1 MVTTTAFLTMLD
13 NTVVNVSAP
22 SIARDLGATLPSL
35 QWLAVGYMLAYA
47 GLMPAGGAL
56 ADRYGQARLL
66 RAGLAVFTAA
76 SLAAGLA
83 GGSGTLIA
91 GRAAQG
97 TGAALLVPAALA
109 IATAGDE
116 RDRMRATA
124 AWTAAGAVALAAGPV
139 LGGAISQHWGW
150 RWIFLLNVPVGL
162 AAFAAAGWLADGRRH
177 GPAAALDLP
186 GMAVCT
192 LGLCSVAYL
201 LIGGPGRQWAAVAT
215 VAAAAVLVAVERRA
229 RQPMLDPR
237 LFRRPVFAGGLAVQ
251 VLWGL
256 CVTGASFY
264 TALYLQQTRGY
275 PPVVAGAAFLPVAV
289 AVALGAPL
297 APVLVRRHG
306 PSRTVA
312 AGLVLVAAGLAGVAV
327 AGAAA
332 GLPVLLAAL
341 FVVGFGSALTVPLTA
356 VVLADA
362 PPDRAGVAAAV
373 LGTAR
378 EFSGVLGVG
387 GLGVLVSAGHGLARG
402 YPLGLAAAA
411 ALALAAAYVGA
422 RTLPGTAATSAT

>member
-1 MVTTTAFLTMLD
+1 MVTATAFTTMLD

-22 SIARDLGATLPSL
+22 SIARDLGAGLPLL
-35 QWLAVGYMLAYA
+35 QWLAVGYMLSYA
-47 GLMPAGGAL
+47 GLMTAGGVL
-56 ADRYGQARLL
+56 ADRFGRARLL

-76 SLAAGLA
+76 SMGAGLA
-83 GGSGTLIA
+83 GTAGMLVA
-91 GRAAQG
+91 GRVAQG
-97 TGAALLVPAALA
+97 IGAALLVPAALA
-109 IATAGDE
+109 IATGGDE

-124 AWTAAGAVALAAGPV
+124 AWTAAGAVALAVGPV
-139 LGGAISQHWGW
+139 LGGVISQQWGW

-162 AAFAAAGWLADGRRH
+162 AALAAGGWLADGRRDR
-177 GPAAALDLP
+177 GAAALDLP

-201 LIGGPGRQWAAVAT
+201 LIGGPGRGWAAVAA
-215 VAAAAVLVAVERRA
+215 VAAAAGLVAVERRA
-229 RQPMLDPR
+229 RQPVLDPR
-237 LFRRPVFAGGLAVQ
+237 VFGCRIFAGGLVVQ

-275 PPVVAGAAFLPVAV
+275 PPVVAGAAFLPVAA

-297 APVLVRRHG
+297 TPVLVRRHG

-312 AGLVLVAAGLAGVAV
+312 SGLVLVAAGLAGVAV
-327 AGAAA
+327 AGAFA
-332 GLPVLLAAL
+332 GLPAMLAAL
-341 FVVGFGSALTVPLTA
+341 FVVGVGSALTVPLTA
-356 VVLADA
+356 VVVAA
-362 PPDRAGVAAAV
+362 VPPDRAGVAAAV
-373 LGTAR
+373 FGTAR

-411 ALALAAAYVGA
+411 VLALAAAVVGA
-422 RTLPGTAATSAT
+422 CTLPGAGA